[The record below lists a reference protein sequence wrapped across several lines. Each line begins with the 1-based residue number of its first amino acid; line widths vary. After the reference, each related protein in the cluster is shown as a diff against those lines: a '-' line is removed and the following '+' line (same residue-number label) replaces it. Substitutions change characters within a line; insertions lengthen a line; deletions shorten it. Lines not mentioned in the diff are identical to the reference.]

1 MNQRGVYTMILRI
14 MITIGIL
21 WSTTVYSKSLKD
33 EFIDRVE
40 GCVQAIDHRDIPIKL
55 IIGTAALESGWGT
68 SRFAKEGNNLFG
80 IRTFKSHVPQMKPL
94 DNPNANFGV
103 KVYNDECDSV
113 KDYINV
119 IETHHNYV
127 KFRVLKNKGVSL
139 DVLVSNLGGYAE
151 DSRYTIVLS
160 KVIGSL

>member
-1 MNQRGVYTMILRI
+1 MILRI

-21 WSTTVYSKSLKD
+21 WSTIVYPKSVKD

-40 GCVQAIDHRDIPIKL
+40 GCIQAIDHRDIPIKL

-68 SRFAKEGNNLFG
+68 SRFYKEGNNLFG
-80 IRTFKSHVPQMKPL
+80 IRTFNSNVPQMKPL

-103 KVYNDECDSV
+103 KVYNDVCDSV
-113 KDYINV
+113 KDYIHT
-119 IETHHNYV
+119 IETHNNYI
-127 KFRVLKNKGVSL
+127 KFRVLKSKGVSL
-139 DVLVSNLGGYAE
+139 NMLVHNLGGYAE
-151 DSRYTIVLS
+151 DSRYTIMLT

>member
-1 MNQRGVYTMILRI
+1 MAGVLVD
-14 MITIGIL
+14 L
-21 WSTTVYSKSLKD
+21 L
-33 EFIDRVE
+33 
-40 GCVQAIDHRDIPIKL
+40 
-55 IIGTAALESGWGT
+55 
-68 SRFAKEGNNLFG
+68 
-80 IRTFKSHVPQMKPL
+80 KPL

-127 KFRVLKNKGVSL
+127 KFRVLKSQGVSL

>member
-1 MNQRGVYTMILRI
+1 MNQEGGYPMRYIVLVIC
-14 MITIGIL
+14 IL
-21 WSTTVYSKSLKD
+21 WSTIVYSSSVKEK
-33 EFIDRVE
+33 FIDRVE
-40 GCVQAIDHRDIPIKL
+40 GCIQAIDHRDIPIKL

-80 IRTFKSHVPQMKPL
+80 IRTFKSHVPQLKPL

-103 KVYNDECDSV
+103 KVYNDVCESV

-127 KFRVLKNKGVSL
+127 KFRVLKSQGVSL
-139 DVLVSNLGGYAE
+139 DVLVHNLGGYAE